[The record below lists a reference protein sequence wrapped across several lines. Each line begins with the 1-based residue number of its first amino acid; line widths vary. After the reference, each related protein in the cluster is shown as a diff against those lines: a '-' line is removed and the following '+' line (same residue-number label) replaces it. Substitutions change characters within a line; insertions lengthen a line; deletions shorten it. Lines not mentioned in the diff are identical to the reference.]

1 MDKVYVG
8 AAYYPELW
16 DLSEVDKDI
25 ERMHAAGV
33 NVARIG
39 EFAWSRMEPKEGE
52 FDFSWLH
59 EVVDKLYAAGIDSI
73 LCTPSCTPP
82 RWLFKKYPETI
93 IVDSN
98 DRRAEIS

>member
-39 EFAWSRMEPKEGE
+39 EFAWSRMEPKEG
-52 FDFSWLH
+52 
-59 EVVDKLYAAGIDSI
+59 
-73 LCTPSCTPP
+73 
-82 RWLFKKYPETI
+82 
-93 IVDSN
+93 
-98 DRRAEIS
+98 